1 MKHFVQWVLAL
12 GLCVLGFSA
21 CAGAYDDFF
30 KALEFDNAKE
40 VQRLLARGMDS
51 NTPNE
56 QGVPALMVATSLGA
70 HQSAMLLA
78 KHPQTQVNVVNSV
91 DETPLMMAALNNQ
104 FDLAQVLIERGAEV
118 NRKGWTPLHYAAT
131 KGHIAMMRLLLDS
144 SAYIDAESP
153 NGTTSL
159 MMAAFYGTPLSVKL
173 LLEEGAD
180 PTPRNQSHVNALDLA
195 LRAQR
200 QQSAYYIR
208 AFTEAWVIKESGE

>member
-30 KALEFDNAKE
+30 KALEFDNAQE
-40 VQRLLARGMDS
+40 VQRLLARGMDP

-131 KGHIAMMRLLLDS
+131 KGHIAMMRLLLDN